1 MNVQVHTYMN
11 KEQAQSPFQLA
22 VSICLH
28 SSLRN
33 RHAGWVQRK
42 GREIS
47 REKRVCLSELTHC
60 PGCWR
65 RWVKANIILNQ
76 PASGH
81 CVPPFAHS
89 HFLGTCGDLLHWAA
103 LLVLP
108 QRGLLGKLSLPCW
121 YAGQWCTLPSLKSVA
136 HTDETLT
143 FSETEKEE
151 DVHSI
156 KVQAYSNEKTKKP
169 SQFTGPFSYGLF
181 KSYFQRSSG
190 PLINLWLSRCK

>member
-65 RWVKANIILNQ
+65 RRVKANIILYQ
-76 PASGH
+76 SASKWPLRTSLCPLPLPRDVRRPSALGCTAGPATERVTGK
-81 CVPPFAHS
+81 A
-89 HFLGTCGDLLHWAA
+89 FLA
-103 LLVLP
+103 LLICWAVVHAFLP
-108 QRGLLGKLSLPCW
+108 
-121 YAGQWCTLPSLKSVA
+121 
-136 HTDETLT
+136 
-143 FSETEKEE
+143 EKCGS
-151 DVHSI
+151 H
-156 KVQAYSNEKTKKP
+156 
-169 SQFTGPFSYGLF
+169 
-181 KSYFQRSSG
+181 
-190 PLINLWLSRCK
+190 